1 MSLHAQGGRAA
12 VIDVSVSDILAGLD
26 LLGISVVITDRAG
39 TVLVWS
45 DSSTALF
52 GRSAD
57 QALGASAEDVTA
69 PEDPERRIRTAA
81 VLAGPN
87 RDLVLSLA
95 VEADDGTAGSAGLHD
110 RLTGLPNRAYLL
122 ERLEQWQQPD
132 RSIAVLFLDI
142 DHFKLVNDNRGHAV
156 GDQLLRAIADRLTA
170 TCEPTDVVARLGD
183 DEFAVMRRDAGTA
196 EAREL
201 AGEICRMLDEPCDVG
216 GTRLAVRISIGV
228 ASTEDVAAADLLQSA
243 ERALHWAKAGG
254 RGRVEV
260 HDASMRGS
268 TEGRLQLLADLRQA
282 IETDTLAM
290 HYQPSIQSDGGVV
303 GVEALLRWEHPRLGN
318 IPPSD
323 IVPLAEDN
331 GLMPALG
338 AWILERA
345 CTDIA
350 RSPDP
355 AVRALHVAVNLSTR
369 QLADPAIVE
378 TVRGALVRTG
388 LPAGRLVLE
397 VTETSV
403 IANPEATSRQLHA
416 LKLLGVRLALD
427 DFGTGY
433 SSLVY
438 VRRFPIDIIKIDRT
452 FITGMTHNS
461 DDCAI
466 VASLISLAGAVG
478 LEVVAE
484 GVETADQADLLRR
497 LGCTYAQGYLWS
509 KAVPVTELARIVRPG
524 VLRGWAQEQRAG
536 WPSPTLGS
544 HSRGRILAMH
554 RTGASPNTI
563 AAALNSDGERTP
575 QGARWHATT
584 VARVILGGTEE
595 PSTPQAG

>member
-1 MSLHAQGGRAA
+1 
-12 VIDVSVSDILAGLD
+12 
-26 LLGISVVITDRAG
+26 
-39 TVLVWS
+39 
-45 DSSTALF
+45 
-52 GRSAD
+52 
-57 QALGASAEDVTA
+57 
-69 PEDPERRIRTAA
+69 
-81 VLAGPN
+81 
-87 RDLVLSLA
+87 
-95 VEADDGTAGSAGLHD
+95 
-110 RLTGLPNRAYLL
+110 
-122 ERLEQWQQPD
+122 
-132 RSIAVLFLDI
+132 
-142 DHFKLVNDNRGHAV
+142 
-156 GDQLLRAIADRLTA
+156 
-170 TCEPTDVVARLGD
+170 
-183 DEFAVMRRDAGTA
+183 
-196 EAREL
+196 
-201 AGEICRMLDEPCDVG
+201 
-216 GTRLAVRISIGV
+216 
-228 ASTEDVAAADLLQSA
+228 
-243 ERALHWAKAGG
+243 
-254 RGRVEV
+254 
-260 HDASMRGS
+260 
-268 TEGRLQLLADLRQA
+268 
-282 IETDTLAM
+282 
-290 HYQPSIQSDGGVV
+290 
-303 GVEALLRWEHPRLGN
+303 
-318 IPPSD
+318 
-323 IVPLAEDN
+323 
-331 GLMPALG
+331 MPALG

-378 TVRGALVRTG
+378 TVRGALARTG

-416 LKLLGVRLALD
+416 LKQLGVRLALD

-438 VRRFPIDIIKIDRT
+438 VRRFPVDIIKIDRT

-509 KAVPVTELARIVRPG
+509 RAVPITELARLVRPG